1 MAHFALINSTTNVV
15 ITVNVVSNT
24 DVDDLPFPE
33 SEPVGIAFLQPW
45 DQPNT
50 YWKQTSYNNNFRKHY
65 AGIGYTYSAE
75 LDAFVPPQPYP
86 SWTLNVTTCLWI
98 PPVPYPSDPNPFN
111 MYAWDEATQSW
122 VLESP

>member
-1 MAHFALINSTTNVV
+1 MAHFALINSNSNIVFRV
-15 ITVNVVSNT
+15 DVVSND
-24 DVDDLPFPE
+24 DVDNLPFPE
-33 SEPVGIAFLQPW
+33 SEPIGIAFLQPW
-45 DQPNT
+45 DEPNT

-98 PPVPYPSDPNPFN
+98 PPVPYPNDSNPFN
-111 MYAWDEATQSW
+111 MYAWDEATQNW
-122 VLESP
+122 VLES

>member
-1 MAHFALINSTTNVV
+1 MAHFALINSNSNIVFRV
-15 ITVNVVSNT
+15 DVVSND
-24 DVDDLPFPE
+24 DVDNLPFPE
-33 SEPVGIAFLQPW
+33 SEPIGIAFLQPW
-45 DQPNT
+45 DEPNT

-98 PPVPYPSDPNPFN
+98 PPVPYPNDPNPFN
-111 MYAWDEATQSW
+111 MYAWDEATQNW
-122 VLESP
+122 VLES